1 MTQMHVIATAGHV
14 DHGKSTLVRAL
25 TGSDPDRLEAEH
37 QRGLTIELGYCWT
50 ELGDAGTTA
59 FVDVPGHERFISTML
74 AGIGFVPACLFVVAA
89 DDPWMPQAAEH
100 LAALDALGVEHAVV
114 AVTRTD
120 LADPSDAIR
129 RTHDELALTSLADSP
144 IIPVSAVTG
153 DGMDELRE
161 HLAAMVDGLPQPD
174 PRADVRLWADRR
186 FTIKGAGTVI
196 TGTLAAGTVRVQ
208 DELDTPAGRLRVRG
222 VQALNTDRTS
232 VSGTARVALNLS
244 GDTESLMRGD
254 ALWTPDVWLTA
265 TTADVRLRGGAG
277 PIPAHPVLHIGSAS
291 LTVRARPLGDRHAR
305 LTFDR
310 ALPLRPGDRAILR
323 DPGDRRLWGIVVLDP
338 LPPDLRRRGAGAA
351 RADQLAAMPT
361 QPGLTSEVERRGI
374 VATRL
379 LRQLGIDTGS
389 QGHQTAGY
397 HMSSAVRDRLRAQ
410 APAIV
415 EAHHDP
421 RDPGM
426 PVDVLADH
434 LGLPEGELVHE
445 VVVPPLVLTQGR
457 VYADTDTQLPRR
469 IAAALDALDDRFAR
483 SPFDAPTADDIRD
496 LELSSK
502 DLGAAARAGRI
513 IVPAPGIV
521 LPADAVERAVDLL
534 QGLPQP
540 FTTSQAR
547 QSLGTSRRVAIPL
560 LDFLDRQ
567 RVTKRLPDDRRILR
581 AE

>member
-1 MTQMHVIATAGHV
+1 MTQLHVIATAGHV

-120 LADPSDAIR
+120 LADPAEAIR
-129 RTHDELALTSLADSP
+129 RSHDELALTSLADSP

-161 HLAAMVDGLPQPD
+161 HLAAMVDGLPQPN

-208 DELDTPAGRLRVRG
+208 DELDTPGGRVRVRG

-244 GDTESLMRGD
+244 GHTESLMRGD
-254 ALWTPDVWLTA
+254 ALWTPDVWLT
-265 TTADVRLRGGAG
+265 TTAVDVRLRGRAGA
-277 PIPAHPVLHIGSAS
+277 IPAHPVLHIGSAS

-305 LTFDR
+305 LIVDR
-310 ALPLRPGDRAILR
+310 ALP
-323 DPGDRRLWGIVVLDP
+323 
-338 LPPDLRRRGAGAA
+338 
-351 RADQLAAMPT
+351 
-361 QPGLTSEVERRGI
+361 
-374 VATRL
+374 
-379 LRQLGIDTGS
+379 
-389 QGHQTAGY
+389 
-397 HMSSAVRDRLRAQ
+397 
-410 APAIV
+410 
-415 EAHHDP
+415 
-421 RDPGM
+421 
-426 PVDVLADH
+426 
-434 LGLPEGELVHE
+434 
-445 VVVPPLVLTQGR
+445 
-457 VYADTDTQLPRR
+457 
-469 IAAALDALDDRFAR
+469 
-483 SPFDAPTADDIRD
+483 
-496 LELSSK
+496 
-502 DLGAAARAGRI
+502 
-513 IVPAPGIV
+513 
-521 LPADAVERAVDLL
+521 
-534 QGLPQP
+534 
-540 FTTSQAR
+540 
-547 QSLGTSRRVAIPL
+547 
-560 LDFLDRQ
+560 
-567 RVTKRLPDDRRILR
+567 
-581 AE
+581 